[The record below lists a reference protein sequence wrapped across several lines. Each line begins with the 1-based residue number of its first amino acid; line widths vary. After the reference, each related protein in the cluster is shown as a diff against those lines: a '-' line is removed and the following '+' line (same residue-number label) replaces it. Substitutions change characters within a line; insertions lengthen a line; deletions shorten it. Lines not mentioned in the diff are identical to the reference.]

1 MIYFKE
7 FKGYE
12 GEVVGKRKKVD
23 NTIYTFDIETT
34 SFIILD
40 GKQLDGIKYQDLNKD
55 EQDRA
60 EFKSTMYIW
69 QFGINDTV
77 YYGRSW
83 SDFIEFLNVLEK
95 SNNNKKIIFV
105 HNLAFEFQYL
115 KTVLD
120 FEEVVA
126 RVSRKVMK
134 ATLLNY
140 NIEFRCTLI
149 LSNQSLKSLGE
160 NYELNHEKKDGDLDY
175 SKFRHSLT
183 PLTEKE
189 LVYCEYD
196 CLVVYDYILK
206 ELQEYERVDNIPL
219 TSTGHVRRELKELV
233 QTDYEY
239 KRKVRKAIN
248 TDPHIYNLLIQ
259 AFMGGYTHA
268 NWLYTDEVLE
278 NVDSYDFTSSYP
290 YVMVSHKYPS
300 SEFRKCYLDKAEDM
314 ISSFAYLLVV
324 RFNNIE
330 SKYFNNI
337 ISFSK
342 CRNIYGGKFDN
353 GRVIGATSLE
363 LTLTDVD
370 FKLILEAYNI
380 ESYEILESYYSNY
393 NYLPKQF
400 INFILDKYVIKTQYK
415 NVDDKKDVYNREK
428 AKFNALYGMSVTNT
442 IRADVKYNNDS
453 KEWVEIPLTNEEI
466 EKKLKSDKAKA
477 FLSFAYGVW
486 VTAYA
491 RNNLLKNLLALDD
504 KVIYSDTDS
513 LKLVSGYDKKVIK
526 HYNEFVE
533 KKLKFVSKNLGI
545 PFAKFSPKDI
555 YGEDHMLGLFENETK
570 KGRKYTYDK
579 FITQGAKK
587 YCYEVDGKISIT
599 VAGVPKNGARALNSI
614 DEFRDN
620 LVFRFKD
627 TNKNLLMYVENQEP
641 LEVVDFLGNK
651 YKIDDKSGCCLV
663 PTTYVLGKAL
673 EYCELLTDNSSE
685 RAIYNET
692 STL

>member
-83 SDFIEFLNVLEK
+83 SDFIEFLNILEK
-95 SNNNKKIIFV
+95 SNSNKKIIFV

-140 NIEFRCTLI
+140 NIEFRCSLI

-160 NYELNHEKKDGDLDY
+160 TYELNHEKKDGDLDY
-175 SKFRHSLT
+175 SKFRHSKT
-183 PLTEKE
+183 PLTDKE
-189 LVYCEYD
+189 LGYCEYD

-268 NWLYTDEVLE
+268 NWLYTDEILE
-278 NVDSYDFTSSYP
+278 DVDSWDFTSSYP
-290 YVMVSHKYPS
+290 
-300 SEFRKCYLDKAEDM
+300 
-314 ISSFAYLLVV
+314 
-324 RFNNIE
+324 
-330 SKYFNNI
+330 
-337 ISFSK
+337 
-342 CRNIYGGKFDN
+342 
-353 GRVIGATSLE
+353 
-363 LTLTDVD
+363 
-370 FKLILEAYNI
+370 
-380 ESYEILESYYSNY
+380 
-393 NYLPKQF
+393 
-400 INFILDKYVIKTQYK
+400 
-415 NVDDKKDVYNREK
+415 
-428 AKFNALYGMSVTNT
+428 
-442 IRADVKYNNDS
+442 
-453 KEWVEIPLTNEEI
+453 
-466 EKKLKSDKAKA
+466 
-477 FLSFAYGVW
+477 
-486 VTAYA
+486 
-491 RNNLLKNLLALDD
+491 
-504 KVIYSDTDS
+504 
-513 LKLVSGYDKKVIK
+513 
-526 HYNEFVE
+526 
-533 KKLKFVSKNLGI
+533 
-545 PFAKFSPKDI
+545 
-555 YGEDHMLGLFENETK
+555 
-570 KGRKYTYDK
+570 
-579 FITQGAKK
+579 
-587 YCYEVDGKISIT
+587 
-599 VAGVPKNGARALNSI
+599 
-614 DEFRDN
+614 
-620 LVFRFKD
+620 
-627 TNKNLLMYVENQEP
+627 
-641 LEVVDFLGNK
+641 
-651 YKIDDKSGCCLV
+651 
-663 PTTYVLGKAL
+663 
-673 EYCELLTDNSSE
+673 
-685 RAIYNET
+685 
-692 STL
+692 